1 MVKVIPVH
9 KCNQIEGWVDRVD
22 AVGPLVTLA
31 ILDQLI
37 ESAPSTDHPL
47 NHYLQG
53 LRDGRFMYE
62 KLKVRLPD
70 A

>member
-1 MVKVIPVH
+1 MIPEIII
-9 KCNQIEGWVDRVD
+9 KTENWINQVD
-22 AVGPLVTLA
+22 AAGPFVSLS

-37 ESAPSTDHPL
+37 ESAPNPDHPL

-53 LRDGRFMYE
+53 LRDGRFMFE
-62 KLKVRLPD
+62 KLKVRLSD